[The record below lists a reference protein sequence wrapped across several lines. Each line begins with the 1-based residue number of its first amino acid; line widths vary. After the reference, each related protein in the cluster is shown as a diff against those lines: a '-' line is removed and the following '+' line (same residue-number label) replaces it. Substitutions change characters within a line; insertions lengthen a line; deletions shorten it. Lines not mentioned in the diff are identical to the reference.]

1 VPWHIGKSSR
11 CPASRPWA
19 VITNST
25 GRPAGCHPTKAAAQ
39 AQLAALNAQ
48 GASAQDGKAQ
58 EAPMTET
65 AAPEMA
71 PTDNLYRAISPS
83 PELLI
88 LRAATAADGD
98 EAATAA
104 AMPVMTTDFI
114 VFRSWTEIDSFLE
127 GRFMEQIDPGAVAR
141 TFKEDRSRMRVL
153 FQHGRDP
160 QIGDKPLG
168 PIDTLEA
175 NGRSATAEVPLLDTA
190 YNRELIPGLAAG
202 LYGAS
207 FRFRVLGESW
217 NKKPARSK
225 HNPEGLPERT
235 ITEIEVREFG
245 PVTFPAYDSATAG
258 LRSSD
263 ASSDASSD
271 SDGVLPARMLMR
283 SVTDDFLAPADVPA
297 AIIRAGFDP
306 ARVAAWAT
314 GATSNTAG
322 ESSFS
327 GRPSPRRA
335 GGGDPGTEPDQQ
347 HPGPETDSGAST
359 PDGDPPAREPAPPGP
374 GSRRARARDRAL
386 RLRGVL

>member
-1 VPWHIGKSSR
+1 MPKPPGGDPVPWHIGKSGR
-11 CPASRPWA
+11 CPPSRPWA

-48 GASAQDGKAQ
+48 GVNAQ

-88 LRAATAADGD
+88 LRTAAGGDGD
-98 EAATAA
+98 EAASAA

-175 NGRSATAEVPLLDTA
+175 SSRSATAEVPLLDTA

-235 ITEIEVREFG
+235 ISEIEIREFG
-245 PVTFPAYDSATAG
+245 PVTFPAYDNATAG
-258 LRSSD
+258 LRSGD
-263 ASSDASSD
+263 GD
-271 SDGVLPARMLMR
+271 SDGALPARTFMR

-314 GATSNTAG
+314 SEA
-322 ESSFS
+322 SSFS

-335 GGGDPGTEPDQQ
+335 GGGDPGIEPDQQ
-347 HPGPETDSGAST
+347 HPGPETDPGAST
-359 PDGDPPAREPAPPGP
+359 TDGDPPAREPAPP